1 MAKKKRAYIYV
12 DEEKYARFKKLLDIM
27 GITMTGFFDETM
39 DEFLSKM
46 EDVILNQDKDAFLK
60 MMSINLD
67 EIQNELNM
75 EIQKNKE

>member
-1 MAKKKRAYIYV
+1 MAKKKRAYIYF

-60 MMSINLD
+60 MMSINL
-67 EIQNELNM
+67 E
-75 EIQKNKE
+75 EIQKDLRKEIND